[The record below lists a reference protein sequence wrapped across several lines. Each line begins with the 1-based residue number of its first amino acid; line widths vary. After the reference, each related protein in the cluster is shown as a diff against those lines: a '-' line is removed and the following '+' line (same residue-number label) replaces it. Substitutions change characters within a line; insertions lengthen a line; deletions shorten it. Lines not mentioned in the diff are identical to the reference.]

1 MFAFLKQ
8 FDMYGRAI
16 HVSYEGEDSYKS
28 RLGAFATIV
37 TYVFG
42 LINLINLSIQYVD
55 KSGQKELLR
64 NIKVDSLDIKQ

>member
-1 MFAFLKQ
+1 
-8 FDMYGRAI
+8 MYGRAI

-55 KSGQKELLR
+55 KSG
-64 NIKVDSLDIKQ
+64 